1 MISHLRCPP
10 VSDVFRHRIRVRY
23 GECDLQ
29 GVVFN
34 ANWLAYFDVVIT
46 ELWRDRVGDY
56 MDMIDRGVDMVV
68 AEAGVRFRA
77 PARFD
82 DVVEFELRVARLG
95 ETSFSSSIDAKVDGR
110 TVIEGAI
117 PLPCNAGAVPCG
129 ASVITART
137 SCSRSSASTTD
148 SAPAIE
154 PNSGSTKSER
164 QSPSRL
170 SAGITSGAS
179 AAPET
184 SPA

>member
-34 ANWLAYFDVVIT
+34 ATWLAYFDVVIT

-95 ETSFSSSIDAKVDGR
+95 ETSFSSAIDAKVDGR
-110 TVIEGAI
+110 TVVEGAMRHVFVDAGTNSKCPI
-117 PLPCNAGAVPCG
+117 PGYVREGLQPLVAEEQPAG
-129 ASVITART
+129 TR
-137 SCSRSSASTTD
+137 
-148 SAPAIE
+148 
-154 PNSGSTKSER
+154 
-164 QSPSRL
+164 
-170 SAGITSGAS
+170 
-179 AAPET
+179 
-184 SPA
+184 